1 MDGNLKISTQ
11 DVIKRDQLY
20 VFLKLKME
28 TVSVGTP
35 LHNGNLYP
43 KGRQYLTK
51 RHFCLIFLSSV
62 FFSQNKKELRSTH
75 QVLWV
80 LHSAQ
85 IMGINS
91 RPILL
96 LSMVR
101 NTAGH
106 MPITLI
112 ILPIVLL
119 LMTMT

>member
-1 MDGNLKISTQ
+1 MGGNLKISTQ
-11 DVIKRDQLY
+11 DVIKKDQRY

-51 RHFCLIFLSSV
+51 RHFCLIFLSSL
-62 FFSQNKKELRSTH
+62 FFSQNKKEVRSTH

-85 IMGINS
+85 IMGMNS

-96 LSMVR
+96 LLMVR
-101 NTAGH
+101 NTAGR
-106 MPITLI
+106 MPI

-119 LMTMT
+119 LLAKLP